1 MIAAVILIISVAA
14 MLQFFIS
21 YCRSLIAAS
30 ARQPLSV
37 ETQDVTGISSRVA
50 ARSADY
56 RRVMQLLQLCPERPN
71 DRGGIRAVEFYFH
84 LLTIF
89 RATFGHLIPSL
100 RPWTEM
106 QGAQCA
112 YFAAVALDR
121 RIAFSR
127 DVYASQINLT

>member
-1 MIAAVILIISVAA
+1 MIAAVILCVSIAA

-30 ARQPLSV
+30 ARQPLSA
-37 ETQDVTGISSRVA
+37 ETQDVTGIPNRVA
-50 ARSADY
+50 ARSKDFL
-56 RRVMQLLQLCPERPN
+56 RVTQLLQLCPERPN
-71 DRGGIRAVEFYFH
+71 DRGGIRSVQFYFR
-84 LLTIF
+84 LLKMS
-89 RATFGHLIPSL
+89 RKGFGWMIPSL

-112 YFAAVALDR
+112 YYVAVALDR

-127 DVYASQINLT
+127 DVVASQINLT

>member
-1 MIAAVILIISVAA
+1 MIAAVILMVSLAA

-37 ETQDVTGISSRVA
+37 ETQDVTGIASRVA
-50 ARSADY
+50 ARSADF
-56 RRVMQLLQLCPERPN
+56 RRVIQLLQLCPERPN
-71 DRGGIRAVEFYFH
+71 DRGGIRAVQFYFR
-84 LLTIF
+84 LLAVF
-89 RATFGHLIPSL
+89 RDTFGRLIPSSQ
-100 RPWTEM
+100 PWTEM

-127 DVYASQINLT
+127 DVYAAQINLT